1 MKLVVGLFCSTGV
14 HWPGRRDEFA
24 GRYSKACCA
33 PFTHAAIGHQHPA
46 GLSTRKV
53 RKNVNDLAILAK
65 RRKKHALIRHA
76 SDSSLCIEQSSKCKG
91 KESNA
96 MERNG
101 IALRLL
107 MRLTRNQCRP
117 E

>member
-1 MKLVVGLFCSTGV
+1 LRAFFTPLAFTGQV
-14 HWPGRRDEFA
+14 DEMNSLA
-24 GRYSKACCA
+24 GTSKACYA

-46 GLSTRKV
+46 GLGTRKV
-53 RKNVNDLAILAK
+53 GKNVNDLAILAK

-96 MERNG
+96 MESPY
-101 IALRLL
+101 A
-107 MRLTRNQCRP
+107 C
-117 E
+117 